1 MTVRIKALDA
11 EFGVAPQ
18 PLPSDMDDI
27 RRAGYKSIVDA
38 RPDNEDAGQPTFDE
52 IAVAADA
59 VGLQTIHIPV
69 RGAPSADDQ
78 AKFSRAWAT
87 LPKPVLGYCRSGSRA
102 QMLWQLSKGKR

>member
-38 RPDNEDAGQPTFDE
+38 RPDNEDAGQPSFDE
-52 IAVAADA
+52 IAVAAGCRRPSNDP
-59 VGLQTIHIPV
+59 HP
-69 RGAPSADDQ
+69 GA
-78 AKFSRAWAT
+78 
-87 LPKPVLGYCRSGSRA
+87 GRSFGR
-102 QMLWQLSKGKR
+102 